1 MEQTRVCCLYP
12 AEDCQ
17 TSQLLQ
23 ENVDYGQKNVIKNTA
38 PSQRMARHLDE

>member
-1 MEQTRVCCLYP
+1 MEQTRVYCLYP

-23 ENVDYGQKNVIKNTA
+23 ENVDYGQKNVVKNTA
-38 PSQRMARHLDE
+38 PSQMMVRHPDE